1 MCVPFNLVEYFLI
14 LVILWSVNS
23 QVWIP
28 GETVKTPWQKT
39 TFPPPILAVF
49 SLTTYLNTAIHN
61 HITSMKKP
69 GGERIL
75 IVSLF
80 HRLQAVRALCEF
92 GSQSRTQALVH
103 EKIQCIK
110 QLGLKLHRA
119 TNSSFMSSCLFPSMS
134 YSLCNSLL
142 FLTLSNLSPLL
153 PRSVSKGFYWVRL
166 TISHPFLILEFGNSS
181 EKCCLRTERSVF
193 GNNAEGCFLF
203 FFWEALRY

>member
-39 TFPPPILAVF
+39 TSPPPILAVF

-119 TNSSFMSSCLFPSMS
+119 TNSPLCPAVLFP
-134 YSLCNSLL
+134 LCLTLYVTPSSFLL
-142 FLTLSNLSPLL
+142 FLICLL
-153 PRSVSKGFYWVRL
+153 FSLAQFPR
-166 TISHPFLILEFGNSS
+166 
-181 EKCCLRTERSVF
+181 VF
-193 GNNAEGCFLF
+193 IGSG
-203 FFWEALRY
+203 